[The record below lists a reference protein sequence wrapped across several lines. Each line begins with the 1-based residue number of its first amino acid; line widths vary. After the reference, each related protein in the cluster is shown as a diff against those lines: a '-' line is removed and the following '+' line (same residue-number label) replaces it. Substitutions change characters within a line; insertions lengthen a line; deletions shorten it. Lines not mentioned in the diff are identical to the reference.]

1 MDLNF
6 LSLAQSKHSVRAL
19 IILITLPSMLLPV
32 LALKKKETIRMRNQ
46 DSLKSYFTNESQ
58 SFNTKKQKSI
68 K

>member
-1 MDLNF
+1 MDLYF
-6 LSLAQSKHSVRAL
+6 QLFLAQLKHSVRAL

-58 SFNTKKQKSI
+58 SFNTKKI
-68 K
+68 KEY